1 MSWSSSCNAST
12 MAGAYTVLPL
22 VRMALKWSPCTSTSR
37 YAAGDGGRPS
47 SSERSTWLCSRGTNS
62 SPANNGQG
70 GYRRQTVG
78 CDGAG
83 CHHSIGLVGRSSWN
97 RCPFSSLLTSHPSA
111 LSLAPSRNVLSRTR
125 SSRRYIG
132 ERDGVEQARLHE
144 RAVEEGEGGFQSTHQ
159 RPPPAP
165 HCERATVWDTR
176 HSASVPSAP
185 TVSSLSCKRNHQR
198 R

>member
-1 MSWSSSCNAST
+1 MVADPPAASAAPGSAPVVRT
-12 MAGAYTVLPL
+12 CRLQTTVGVGLGL
-22 VRMALKWSPCTSTSR
+22 ATTDNV
-37 YAAGDGGRPS
+37 
-47 SSERSTWLCSRGTNS
+47 E
-62 SPANNGQG
+62 
-70 GYRRQTVG
+70 TVG

-125 SSRRYIG
+125 LSRRDIG

-185 TVSSLSCKRNHQR
+185 TYRLSVASATTSAGKQAKAAVCGRLR
-198 R
+198 TSRFRG